1 MTYLVDTDWAI
12 DVFNGQQAATD
23 WLISLS
29 PHGLFLSVVTYGELY
44 EGVHYSRDPRTALAQ
59 LQTFLTGKVVLPVT
73 SPIMERFRVMRG
85 SLPRNV
91 RKQVGD
97 MDAIIA
103 ATAIHH
109 NLTVLTRNVRDF
121 KPFVERHQLRL
132 FTGAQT

>member
-1 MTYLVDTDWAI
+1 MSYLIDTDWVI

-29 PHGLFLSVVTYGELY
+29 PHGLFVSVVTYGGLY
-44 EGVHYSRDPRTALAQ
+44 EGVHYSRDPRTTLP
-59 LQTFLTGKVVLPVT
+59 LLRTFLTGKVVLPVT
-73 SPIMERFRVMRG
+73 LPIMERFGVMRG
-85 SLPRNV
+85 SLPRNA

-97 MDAIIA
+97 MGAIIA

-109 NLTVLTRNVRDF
+109 NLTVLTRSVRDF
-121 KPFVERHQLRL
+121 QPFVERQQLRL